1 MYVEKA
7 DYKGRIETSLLNMI
21 VAEDEGAILA
31 AANDIASSTI
41 STKAGVVYNIA
52 AELLKVGAARNG
64 YILGIAKSIATYEV
78 YMRIDS
84 ESIPSKVIKR
94 YEDDMDELEK
104 VSKGKDVLDLPK
116 KSEGDES
123 VTPGDDTV
131 GTTGH
136 GLRRMGSLKKRT
148 HTI

>member
-21 VAEDEGAILA
+21 IEEDEDGILA

-41 STKAGVVYNIA
+41 ATKAGVVYNIA
-52 AELLKVGAARNG
+52 AELLKTGAARNG

-84 ESIPSKVIKR
+84 ESIPAKVIKR

-116 KSEGDES
+116 KSDGDES
-123 VTPGDDTV
+123 VAPGEDTV
-131 GTTGH
+131 GKTGT
-136 GLRRMGSLKKRT
+136 GLRRMGSLKKRS
-148 HTI
+148 H